1 MRIKQGII
9 VLIIAIICGLTAAL
23 MVSRYIT
30 TLRNTTEKTTAPLAQ
45 KRNTENVDEPKHS
58 RFSRDIPQGMRA
70 VSVSVNEVSGV
81 SRRIRAGDT
90 VDVIATTAI
99 PNDRSGKLSR
109 IIIESVEV
117 LDVTV
122 QHNQTGRS
130 RITQNKWTVVLL
142 VKPFQAAALI
152 AAEAAGKLNLLVR
165 NPQDK
170 NQAGKKEVFYSGQN
184 GIAAYEP
191 AETHKND
198 IPLLITHGMRAVT
211 IEVKVTDG
219 VGGILKQGD
228 RVDVML
234 TSPFDY
240 FSTESGSETTGTA
253 GLVTGIHMASKI
265 IMQDVEI
272 LSVDKAD
279 GKIPKSV
286 SILVSPANAEKLSVI
301 MDATKKSSIRLI
313 SRNPDD
319 HEKISTSG
327 QLLIELLTQKREY
340 SSVDVIRGNRV
351 YKRKFYRNS
360 STNGNTKH
368 DAENQP

>member
-1 MRIKQGII
+1 MRIRQGII
-9 VLIIAIICGLTAAL
+9 VLIIAIICGLTATL
-23 MVSRYIT
+23 MLSRYVATIK
-30 TLRNTTEKTTAPLAQ
+30 NGTEKNTAPLVQ
-45 KRNTENVDEPKHS
+45 KRNTKNVDELKSP

-70 VSVSVNEVSGV
+70 VSVSVDEVSGV
-81 SRRIRAGDT
+81 SRKIRAGDI
-90 VDVIATTAI
+90 VDVTATTAI
-99 PNDRSGKLSR
+99 PDDKSGKLSR

-152 AAEAAGKLNLLVR
+152 AAEATGKLNLLVR
-165 NPQDK
+165 NPKDK
-170 NQAGKKEVFYSGQN
+170 NHVGKKEVFYSGQN
-184 GIAAYEP
+184 GIVAYEP
-191 AETHKND
+191 SETPESD

-219 VGGILKQGD
+219 IGGILKQGD

-272 LSVDKAD
+272 LSIDKAG

-286 SILVSPANAEKLSVI
+286 SILVSPADAEKLSVI

-313 SRNPDD
+313 IRNPND
-319 HEKISTSG
+319 HEKIATSG

-360 STNGNTKH
+360 STTGDIKD